1 LEASECKIGEY
12 LTTNKKN
19 LTFFKKNYYM
29 HFKARKCI
37 KYSSGCKS
45 KGRVKVVGDFTEISY
60 ILLLFGRV
68 TIIFTV
74 LGENYSS
81 GYYSDGECIIN

>member
-1 LEASECKIGEY
+1 
-12 LTTNKKN
+12 
-19 LTFFKKNYYM
+19 M
-29 HFKARKCI
+29 
-37 KYSSGCKS
+37 
-45 KGRVKVVGDFTEISY
+45 VGDFTEISY